1 MLESKEREG
10 YIIIRLW
17 DDAVFSTKQ
26 VTVDASRSTFYS
38 TEATSVNYTKSN
50 VKREELLVQEM

>member
-1 MLESKEREG
+1 MQ
-10 YIIIRLW
+10 Y
-17 DDAVFSTKQ
+17 TKQ
-26 VTVDASRSTFYS
+26 LTVDASRSTFYS